1 MAKLRLENL
10 TKDFGKVR
18 AVSDMSLDVADGEFI
33 VMLGPSGAGK
43 TTTLK
48 LIAGVENPTG
58 GRIYFD
64 DKLMNSVEPNRRN
77 VAMAFESYALYPHL
91 SVRDN
96 LAYPLKAPGRKFSPD
111 EIARRVN
118 GVAETL
124 NIHMLLDRLPQHLSN
139 GQKQRVALGRAMVR
153 EPEVLLLDEPI
164 SHLDAKLRHRM
175 RTEFKALE
183 ADIRYT
189 TIYVTHDY
197 LEALSLGDRLVVL
210 KEGVVQQVGRPREVF
225 EEPFNLFVSKILGH
239 PQINLIDCDVRRAG
253 DAIQLV
259 SRDGAVVVPLPGPLR
274 EPLLRQNVQQC
285 TLGIRPM
292 HLHPLVNGP
301 AGTPA
306 GDPDPPGECRGSVYV
321 FERLG
326 TKGVLTA
333 TVGQHKLDV
342 ITPIEMDFA
351 IDAPV
356 RLGIEANHVMV
367 FNSQT
372 EQNILFA
379 ERG

>member
-10 TKDFGKVR
+10 TKDFGPVH
-18 AVSDMSLDVADGEFI
+18 AVNDMSLEVVDGEFI

-48 LIAGVENPTG
+48 LIAGVESPTNG
-58 GRIYFD
+58 KIFFD
-64 DKLMNSVEPNRRN
+64 DKLVNSIEPNRRN
-77 VAMAFESYALYPHL
+77 VAMAFESYALYPHMT
-91 SVRDN
+91 VKQN
-96 LAYPLKAPGRKFSPD
+96 LTYPLKAPGRKFSTD
-111 EIARRVN
+111 EINRRVN

-124 NIHMLLDRLPQHLSN
+124 NIQMLLDRLPQHLSN

-183 ADIRYT
+183 AHIRYT

-210 KEGVVQQVGRPREVF
+210 NQGIIQQIGKPREVF
-225 EEPFNLFVSKILGH
+225 EEPVNLFVSKILGH
-239 PQINLIDCDVRRAG
+239 PQINLIECTVQREG
-253 DAIQLV
+253 GVLQLL
-259 SRDGAVVVPLPGPLR
+259 SLDGTVCIHVPDRLR
-274 EPLLRQNVQQC
+274 QPLLQQNVQGF

-292 HLHPLVNGP
+292 HLHPITDG
-301 AGTPA
+301 ASAAT
-306 GDPDPPGECRGSVYV
+306 DQCSGSVYV

-333 TVGQHKLDV
+333 TVGQHRLDV

-351 IDAPV
+351 IDEPV
-356 RLGIEANHVMV
+356 RLAIDTNHVMV

-372 EQNILFA
+372 QQNILFA
-379 ERG
+379 EQG

>member
-1 MAKLRLENL
+1 MARLRLENL

-18 AVSDMSLDVADGEFI
+18 AVDGMTLDVTDGEFI

-48 LIAGVENPTG
+48 LIAGVETPTA
-58 GRIYFD
+58 GRIYFGD
-64 DKLMNSVEPNRRN
+64 RLMNPVEPNRRN
-77 VAMAFESYALYPHL
+77 VAMAFESYALYPHMTVKENL
-91 SVRDN
+91 S
-96 LAYPLKAPGRKFSPD
+96 YPLKAPGRKFPAA
-111 EIARRVN
+111 EVERRV
-118 GVAETL
+118 GAVAETL
-124 NIHMLLDRLPQHLSN
+124 NIHMLLNRLPQHLSN

-183 ADIRYT
+183 AEIRYT
-189 TIYVTHDY
+189 TVYVTHDY

-210 KEGVVQQVGRPREVF
+210 NQGKIQQIGKPREVF
-225 EEPFNLFVSKILGH
+225 EEPVNLFVSKILGH
-239 PQINLIDCDVRRAG
+239 PQINLFECGVRSEGDVL
-253 DAIQLV
+253 QLV
-259 SRDGAVVVPLPGPLR
+259 SSDGAVVVDVPDRLR
-274 EPLLRQNVQQC
+274 QPLLLQNVQGV

-292 HLHPLVNGP
+292 HLHPLTNGA
-301 AGTPA
+301 AGETNQ
-306 GDPDPPGECRGSVYV
+306 CSGSVYV

-333 TVGQHKLDV
+333 TVGEQRIDV

-351 IDAPV
+351 IDEPV
-356 RLGIEANHVMV
+356 QLGIETNHIML
-367 FNSQT
+367 FNRET

-379 ERG
+379 EQG

>member
-1 MAKLRLENL
+1 MAMLRLENL
-10 TKDFGKVR
+10 TKDFGPVH
-18 AVSDMSLDVADGEFI
+18 AVKDMTLEVADGEFI

-48 LIAGVENPTG
+48 LIAGVENTTSG
-58 GRIYFD
+58 KIYFG
-64 DKLMNSVEPNRRN
+64 DKLMNPIEPNRRN
-77 VAMAFESYALYPHL
+77 TAMAFESYALYPHMTVKENL
-91 SVRDN
+91 S
-96 LAYPLKAPGRKFSPD
+96 YPLKAPGRKFSVE
-111 EIARRVN
+111 EINRRVN

-124 NIHMLLDRLPQHLSN
+124 NIQMLLERLPQHLSN

-175 RTEFKALE
+175 RTAVKALE
-183 ADIRYT
+183 AHIRYT

-210 KEGVVQQVGRPREVF
+210 NQGVIQQIGKPREVF
-225 EEPFNLFVSKILGH
+225 EEPVNLFVSKILGH
-239 PQINLIDCDVRRAG
+239 PQINVIECGLQRVDD
-253 DAIQLV
+253 DLQLV
-259 SRDGAVVVPLPGPLR
+259 SQDGAICVDVPERLHQ
-274 EPLLRQNVQQC
+274 PLLKQNVQGF

-292 HLHPLVNGP
+292 HLHPITDG
-301 AGTPA
+301 A
-306 GDPDPPGECRGSVYV
+306 PPSTNQCSGSVYV

-333 TVGQHKLDV
+333 TVGQQKLDV
-342 ITPIEMDFA
+342 ITPIEMDFV
-351 IDAPV
+351 IDEPV
-356 RLGIEANHVMV
+356 RLAIENNHVMV

-372 EQNILFA
+372 QQNIQFA
-379 ERG
+379 EQG

>member
-10 TKDFGKVR
+10 TKDFGPVH
-18 AVSDMSLDVADGEFI
+18 AVNNMTLEVADGEFI

-48 LIAGVENPTG
+48 LIAGVENPTSG
-58 GRIYFD
+58 KIYFG
-64 DKLMNSVEPNRRN
+64 DKLMNPIEPNRRN
-77 VAMAFESYALYPHL
+77 TAMAFESYALYPHMTVKENL
-91 SVRDN
+91 S
-96 LAYPLKAPGRKFSPD
+96 YPLKAPGRKFSVE
-111 EIARRVN
+111 EINRRVN

-124 NIHMLLDRLPQHLSN
+124 NIQMLLERLPQHLSN

-183 ADIRYT
+183 AHIRYT

-210 KEGVVQQVGRPREVF
+210 NQGVIQQIGKPREVF
-225 EEPFNLFVSKILGH
+225 EEPVNLFVSKILGH
-239 PQINLIDCDVRRAG
+239 PQINLIECGLQRVDD
-253 DAIQLV
+253 DLQLV
-259 SRDGAVVVPLPGPLR
+259 SQDGAICVDVPARLHQ
-274 EPLLRQNVQQC
+274 PLLKQNVQGF

-292 HLHPLVNGP
+292 HLHPITNG
-301 AGTPA
+301 A
-306 GDPDPPGECRGSVYV
+306 PPSINQCSGSVYV

-333 TVGQHKLDV
+333 TVGQQKLDV
-342 ITPIEMDFA
+342 ITPIEMDFV
-351 IDAPV
+351 IDEPV
-356 RLGIEANHVMV
+356 RLAIENNHVMV

-372 EQNILFA
+372 QQNILFA
-379 ERG
+379 EQG

>member
-10 TKDFGKVR
+10 TKDFG
-18 AVSDMSLDVADGEFI
+18 AVHAVNDMTLEVVDGEFI

-48 LIAGVENPTG
+48 LIAGVENPTSG
-58 GRIYFD
+58 KIYFG
-64 DKLMNSVEPNRRN
+64 DKLMNPIEPSRRN
-77 VAMAFESYALYPHL
+77 VAMAFESYALYPHMTVKENL
-91 SVRDN
+91 S
-96 LAYPLKAPGRKFSPD
+96 YPLKAPGRKFSVE
-111 EIARRVN
+111 EINRRVN

-124 NIHMLLDRLPQHLSN
+124 NIQMLLERLPQHLSN

-183 ADIRYT
+183 AHIRYT

-210 KEGVVQQVGRPREVF
+210 NQGVIQQIGKPRRVF
-225 EEPFNLFVSKILGH
+225 EEPVNLFVSKILGH
-239 PQINLIDCDVRRAG
+239 PQINLIECGLQRVDD
-253 DAIQLV
+253 DLQLV
-259 SRDGAVVVPLPGPLR
+259 SQDGAICVDVPERLR
-274 EPLLRQNVQQC
+274 QPLLRQNVQGV

-292 HLHPLVNGP
+292 HLHPVTNGAAP
-301 AGTPA
+301 STNQ
-306 GDPDPPGECRGSVYV
+306 CSGSVYV

-333 TVGQHKLDV
+333 TVGQQKIDV
-342 ITPIEMDFA
+342 ITPIEMDFV
-351 IDAPV
+351 IDEPV
-356 RLGIEANHVMV
+356 RLAIENNHVMV

-372 EQNILFA
+372 QQNILFA
-379 ERG
+379 EQG

>member
-10 TKDFGKVR
+10 TKDFGPVH
-18 AVSDMSLDVADGEFI
+18 AVNDMSLEVVDGEFI

-48 LIAGVENPTG
+48 LIAGVENPTSG
-58 GRIYFD
+58 KIFFD
-64 DKLMNSVEPNRRN
+64 DKLVNSIEPNRRN
-77 VAMAFESYALYPHL
+77 VAMAFESYALYPHMT
-91 SVRDN
+91 VKQN
-96 LAYPLKAPGRKFSPD
+96 LTYPLKAPGRKFSTD
-111 EIARRVN
+111 EINRRVN

-124 NIHMLLDRLPQHLSN
+124 NIQMLLDRLPQHLSN

-183 ADIRYT
+183 AHIRYT

-210 KEGVVQQVGRPREVF
+210 NQGVIQQIGKPREVF
-225 EEPFNLFVSKILGH
+225 EEPVNLFVSKILGH
-239 PQINLIDCDVRRAG
+239 PQINLVECTVQREG
-253 DAIQLV
+253 EVLQLL
-259 SRDGAVVVPLPGPLR
+259 SLDGAICIHVPDRLR
-274 EPLLRQNVQQC
+274 QPLLQQNVQGF

-292 HLHPLVNGP
+292 HLRPIIDGASAATNQ
-301 AGTPA
+301 
-306 GDPDPPGECRGSVYV
+306 CSGSVYV

-333 TVGQHKLDV
+333 TVGQHRLDV

-351 IDAPV
+351 IDEPV
-356 RLGIEANHVMV
+356 RLAIETNHVMV

-372 EQNILFA
+372 QQNILFA
-379 ERG
+379 EQG

>member
-1 MAKLRLENL
+1 MAKLKLQAL
-10 TKDFGKVR
+10 TKDYGKLR
-18 AVSDMSLDVADGEFI
+18 AVDNLSLDVADGEFI

-48 LIAGVENPTG
+48 MIAGVENPTSG
-58 GRIYFD
+58 LVYIGD
-64 DKLMNSVEPNRRN
+64 QVMNAVEPHKRN
-77 VAMAFESYALYPHL
+77 VAMAFESYALYPHMTVKENL
-91 SVRDN
+91 SYALR
-96 LAYPLKAPGRKFSPD
+96 APGRKFSSA
-111 EIARRVN
+111 EIERRV
-118 GVAETL
+118 GSVAEML

-183 ADIRYT
+183 AAIRYT

-210 KEGVVQQVGRPREVF
+210 NQGVIQQIGKPREVF
-225 EEPFNLFVSKILGH
+225 EDPANLFVSKLLGH
-239 PQINLIDCDVRRAG
+239 PQINLIDCTVRRDG
-253 DAIQLV
+253 DALQLV
-259 SRDGAVVVPLPGPLR
+259 STDGAIRTEVPDRLR
-274 EPLLRQNVQQC
+274 QPLLLHSGEHF

-292 HLHPLVNGP
+292 HLHPVLNG
-301 AGTPA
+301 ANGA
-306 GDPDPPGECRGSVYV
+306 NNHCSGSVYV

-342 ITPIEMDFA
+342 ITPIELDFA
-351 IDAPV
+351 IDDLVTLA
-356 RLGIEANHVMV
+356 IEHDHVMV
-367 FNSQT
+367 FDSQS
-372 EQNILFA
+372 QKNILA
-379 ERG
+379 A